1 MTVSLLAVDAWV
13 IFVGL
18 GAALVFLIALLMLL
32 QRYQK
37 VGPNEVLIVSGM
49 GCSTTMPDGKV
60 RAGIRLRKG
69 GGTFV
74 WPVINRA
81 QLLSL
86 EIMTI
91 DVKTPEVQSVTGMPI
106 IVEGVAQIKVKG
118 TDVAIMTA
126 AEMFLDKT
134 DVEIM
139 RVAHQTLE
147 GHLRA
152 IVGQM
157 DPVALFR
164 ERETFAQ
171 EVQKISATDFANM
184 GLEVVSFTMK
194 EVKDNMGFYEMMAQA
209 PKAEMDRDTAIK
221 KAFAERDSAIQ
232 QADAS
237 RETQIRQ
244 AEAERDAKI
253 RTAEARRAGEEARY
267 ANEAVVKK
275 SERDYNINAARYRA
289 ESEREQAIA
298 GRAAEIEDQKQ
309 LQMKKSEETKLAGLE
324 VARRESDL
332 NANVREPARAERDRV
347 IFAAEAQRNQIEA
360 EALGRSNAERALGEG
375 QADAIRARGLAEA
388 EIRKAQGLA
397 EADVVLAKGQA
408 EATAMS
414 KKAEAWKGYNEAA
427 VAEMFIDKLPAVAEA
442 VARPLAQVEKI
453 IMISNGGSDGVGA
466 SRLSKEII
474 DIVAQL
480 PPILEGVSGLNIK
493 DLVQNLPKIGK
504 GEKKA

>member
-1 MTVSLLAVDAWV
+1 MTLSLLAVDTLMV
-13 IFVGL
+13 FVGL
-18 GAALVFLIALLMLL
+18 GLALVAIIALLLL
-32 QRYQK
+32 FKRYQK

-49 GCSTTMPDGKV
+49 ACSTTMPDGKV
-60 RAGIRLRKG
+60 RAGIRIRKG

-91 DVKTPEVQSVTGMPI
+91 EVKTPEVQSITGLPV

-118 TDVAIMTA
+118 TDVGIMTA

-157 DPVALFR
+157 DPVELFR
-164 ERETFAQ
+164 EREKFSH

-194 EVKDNMGFYEMMAQA
+194 EVKDNLQFYEVMAQA
-209 PKAEMDRDTAIK
+209 PKAEMDRDTAIR
-221 KAFAERDSAIQ
+221 KADAERDS
-232 QADAS
+232 
-237 RETQIRQ
+237 
-244 AEAERDAKI
+244 KI

-267 ANEAVVKK
+267 INEAAVKK
-275 SERDYNINAARYRA
+275 SERNYNIDSARYRA

-309 LQMKKSEETKLAGLE
+309 LQMKKGEETKLAELE
-324 VARRESDL
+324 VARRERDL
-332 NANVREPARAERDRV
+332 NANVREPARAERDKV
-347 IFAAEAQRNQIEA
+347 NFAADAERYQIEA
-360 EALGRSNAERALGEG
+360 EATGRASAERALGEG
-375 QADAIRARGLAEA
+375 QADAIRARGIAEA

-397 EADVVLAKGQA
+397 EADVVLAKGNA

-414 KKAEAWKGYNEAA
+414 KKAEAWKAYNEAA

-442 VARPLAQVEKI
+442 VARPLAAVEKI

-466 SRLSKEII
+466 SRLSKEVI
-474 DIVAQL
+474 DIIAQL
-480 PPILEGVSGLNIK
+480 PPILEGVTGLNIK
-493 DLVQNLPKIGK
+493 DLVQNLPKIGR

>member
-1 MTVSLLAVDAWV
+1 MTVSLLAVEPLV
-13 IFVGL
+13 IVAVL
-18 GAALVFLIALLMLL
+18 GVVLVFIIAMLMLL

-49 GCSTTMPDGKV
+49 GCSTSLSSGKV
-60 RAGIRLRKG
+60 YAGIRVRKG

-74 WPVINRA
+74 WPVVNRA

-91 DVKTPEVQSVTGMPI
+91 DVKTPEVQSITGMPVV
-106 IVEGVAQIKVKG
+106 VEGVAQIKVKG
-118 TDVAIMTA
+118 TDVAILTA

-157 DPVALFR
+157 DPLALFR
-164 ERETFAQ
+164 EREMFAQ

-184 GLEVVSFTMK
+184 GLEVVSFTLK

-221 KAFAERDSAIQ
+221 KAHAERDSLIQ
-232 QADAS
+232 QAEANRDS
-237 RETQIRQ
+237 SIRQ
-244 AEAERDAKI
+244 AEAERDSKI

-267 ANEAVVKK
+267 ANEAIVKK

-309 LQMKKSEETKLAGLE
+309 LQMKKAEETKLAELE
-324 VARRESDL
+324 VSRRERDL
-332 NANVREPARAERDRV
+332 NANVREPARAERDKV
-347 IFAAEAQRNQIEA
+347 NFAADAERYQIEA
-360 EALGRSNAERALGEG
+360 EATGRSSAERALGEG
-375 QADAIRARGLAEA
+375 QADAIRARGMAEA
-388 EIRKAQGLA
+388 DIRKAQGLA
-397 EADVVLAKGQA
+397 EAEVVLAKGQA

-414 KKAEAWKGYNEAA
+414 KKAEAWKAYNEAA
-427 VAEMFIDKLPAVAEA
+427 VAEMFIDKLPAIAEA
-442 VARPLAQVEKI
+442 VARPLSQVEKI
-453 IMISNGGSDGVGA
+453 VMISNGGSDGVGA
-466 SRLSKEII
+466 SRLTKEIV

>member
-1 MTVSLLAVDAWV
+1 MTLSLLAVDTLMV
-13 IFVGL
+13 FVGL
-18 GAALVFLIALLMLL
+18 GLALVAIIALLLL
-32 QRYQK
+32 FQRYKK

-49 GCSTTMPDGKV
+49 ACSTTMPDGKV
-60 RAGIRLRKG
+60 RAGIRIRKG

-91 DVKTPEVQSVTGMPI
+91 EVKTPEVQSITGLPV

-118 TDVAIMTA
+118 TDVGIMTA

-157 DPVALFR
+157 DPVELFR
-164 ERETFAQ
+164 EREKFSH

-194 EVKDNMGFYEMMAQA
+194 EVKDNLQFYEVMAQA
-209 PKAEMDRDTAIK
+209 PKAEMDRDTAIR
-221 KAFAERDSAIQ
+221 KAEAERDS
-232 QADAS
+232 
-237 RETQIRQ
+237 TIRQ
-244 AEAERDAKI
+244 AEAHRDSSIRQADAERDSKI

-267 ANEAVVKK
+267 INEAAVKK
-275 SERDYNINAARYRA
+275 SERNYNIDSARYRA

-309 LQMKKSEETKLAGLE
+309 LQMKKGEETKLAELE
-324 VARRESDL
+324 VARRERDL
-332 NANVREPARAERDRV
+332 NANVREPARAERDKV
-347 IFAAEAQRNQIEA
+347 NFAADAERYQIEA
-360 EALGRSNAERALGEG
+360 EATGRASAERALGEG
-375 QADAIRARGLAEA
+375 QADAIRARGIAEA

-397 EADVVLAKGQA
+397 EADVVLAKGNA

-414 KKAEAWKGYNEAA
+414 KKAEAWKAYNEAA

-442 VARPLAQVEKI
+442 VARPLAAVEKI

-466 SRLSKEII
+466 SRLSKEVI
-474 DIVAQL
+474 DIIAQL
-480 PPILEGVSGLNIK
+480 PPILEGVTGLNIK
-493 DLVQNLPKIGK
+493 DLVQNLPKIGR